1 VLCVSED
8 DAIVINRVNTT
19 TGQDAALAEVRRRW
33 PGLTERAA
41 TEVLGRILQVPTPPP
56 ARFRGR
62 RSRVKRTSGAT

>member
-1 VLCVSED
+1 MLCVTEA
-8 DAIVINRVNTT
+8 DAIVVNRVNAA

-41 TEVLGRILQVPTPPP
+41 REVLDQLLQVPVPPP

-62 RSRVKRTSGAT
+62 RPRVKRTSG